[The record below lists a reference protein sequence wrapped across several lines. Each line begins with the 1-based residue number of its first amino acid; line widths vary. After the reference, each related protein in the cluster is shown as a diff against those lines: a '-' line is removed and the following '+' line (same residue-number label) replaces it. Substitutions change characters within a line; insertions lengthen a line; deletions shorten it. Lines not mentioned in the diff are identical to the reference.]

1 MFLLQILRV
10 AARNAAAYEWI
21 HHEHVGRDAGLTTPQ
36 LSWLRDLSR
45 RAPSISFPGP
55 FSPLQAAAFAFADES
70 TWHSKIPQK
79 VFDDLRSELAK
90 QLPKGTTL
98 QQQLTEVA
106 VTTGTYNMV
115 SRFLLAADVEQHANV
130 LTPYP
135 AADCQQRTIFVEK
148 GVTLNTYIVKH
159 AEEERKPWIVLVNS
173 LMTDFTMWD
182 GVMSRLSENYNILAY
197 DQRGH
202 GKVCTVAML
211 KVDSM
216 LIRRPVFHS
225 S

>member
-1 MFLLQILRV
+1 MRV

-36 LSWLRDLSR
+36 LVWLRDLSR
-45 RAPSISFPGP
+45 RPPSVSSPGP

-79 VFDDLRSELAK
+79 VFDNLRSELAK
-90 QLPKGTTL
+90 QLPKGVTVE
-98 QQQLTEVA
+98 QQLTEIA

-115 SRFLLAADVEQHANV
+115 SRFLLAADVGEHANV

-135 AADCQQRTIFVEK
+135 AADCQQRTIFVAN
-148 GVTLNTYIVKH
+148 GVTLNTYVVKH
-159 AEEERKPWIVLVNS
+159 ADDEKKPWIVLVNS
-173 LMTDFTMWD
+173 LMTDYTMWD
-182 GVMSRLSENYNILAY
+182 GVMSRLSADYNILAY

-202 GKVCTVAML
+202 GKVSKHTYVPACHV
-211 KVDSM
+211 
-216 LIRRPVFHS
+216 LI
-225 S
+225 